1 MNERQSRSRGRR
13 GHLVMGEGPGVGS
26 LPWGEL
32 VKKMGWIR
40 NRLP

>member
-1 MNERQSRSRGRR
+1 MKGSQGHVTGG

-32 VKKMGWIR
+32 VKKMGWMR